1 MNKTVKMICF
11 SGILLGV
18 LVFNQLTMADSMAD
32 NSAETE
38 ISIKLIRTPSPGKL
52 PGNIIEGE
60 SVKQTDSPS
69 YIASGD
75 VKQKKE
81 SFPKTGEKNTS
92 FVLIGVLTTMIVLF
106 LFGWTQKNRKEDND
120 VYN

>member
-18 LVFNQLTMADSMAD
+18 LVFNQPTMADSMAD

-38 ISIKLIRTPSPGKL
+38 IDIKLIRTPSPGKL
-52 PGNIIEGE
+52 PGNIIGGE
-60 SVKQTDSPS
+60 SVKQSNSPS

-75 VKQKKE
+75 VKPKKK

-92 FVLIGVLTTMIVLF
+92 FVLIGVLTTIITIF
-106 LFGWTQKNRKEDND
+106 LFELTQKNRKEDDD

>member
-1 MNKTVKMICF
+1 MNKTVKIICF
-11 SGILLGV
+11 SGILLGS
-18 LVFNQLTMADSMAD
+18 LSFNQLTMADSMAD

-38 ISIKLIRTPSPGKL
+38 IAIKLIRTPSPGKL

-60 SVKQTDSPS
+60 SVKQSDSPS

-75 VKQKKE
+75 VKSKKE
-81 SFPKTGEKNTS
+81 SLPKTGEKNTS
-92 FVLIGVLTTMIVLF
+92 FVLIGVLTTIITICI
-106 LFGWTQKNRKEDND
+106 FGWIQKNRKEDDN

>member
-1 MNKTVKMICF
+1 MNKMVKIICF
-11 SGILLGV
+11 SGLLLGS
-18 LVFNQLTMADSMAD
+18 LSFNQLTMADSTVV

-38 ISIKLIRTPSPGKL
+38 IAINLIRTPSPGKL

-60 SVKQTDSPS
+60 SVKQSDSPS
-69 YIASGD
+69 YISSGD
-75 VKQKKE
+75 IKPKKE

-92 FVLIGVLTTMIVLF
+92 FVLIGVLTTIITIF
-106 LFGWTQKNRKEDND
+106 LLGWTQKNRKEDDN